1 MEYKVITAA
10 KAGNGPEG
18 SLAMLAERVNDAIRD
33 GWTPLGGVS
42 FPPMTAMAP
51 GSTIDN
57 RVHFIYACQAMVKPK
72 VA

>member
-10 KAGNGPEG
+10 KAGNAPDSG
-18 SLAMLAERVNDAIRD
+18 LAMLAERVNDAIRD

-42 FPPMTAMAP
+42 FPPLTDMAP

-57 RVHFIYACQAMVKPK
+57 RVHFIYACQAMVKG
-72 VA
+72 